1 MPWLLGGLSP
11 GRARRQL
18 RADRTIKP
26 GRVPKIQQHL
36 RAGCQSVGREVK
48 SFRGTVAI
56 ETTGFLDR
64 INIFNLPIRIPQVID
79 VIRKRIGEA
88 LGSMHELRKILGSY
102 ILRRIGAL
110 ELSVNP
116 VLRGVARFGPT
127 HPL

>member
-1 MPWLLGGLSP
+1 
-11 GRARRQL
+11 
-18 RADRTIKP
+18 
-26 GRVPKIQQHL
+26 
-36 RAGCQSVGREVK
+36 VGREVK